1 MLKRNQF
8 KYIHTSMNEPIDSLP
23 DPPRPASSLF
33 SRMTNIFAAPGEVY
47 DEVKASPPSTAN
59 WLAPALLFIL
69 VSWVGAWLVLSQ
81 DTVKQ
86 QLSDI
91 TSKAIEKQIEKSR
104 VPKAQAEAARQ
115 AGEKWG
121 SIGMKVS
128 MVAGPVFVAFA
139 SPFWWGLILWLGA
152 KVLKKNPDFM
162 KAVEV
167 AGLANM
173 IVALEAIVRT
183 LLIVSTGN
191 LFASPSPVLLIKE
204 FDPNNTLHGIL
215 AAFNLVVLWALAVK
229 SVGLARLCGV
239 SFGRAAAWVFGIWA
253 AYTAFFIGLGVAIR
267 AVTGQ

>member
-1 MLKRNQF
+1 
-8 KYIHTSMNEPIDSLP
+8 MNEPVVSPP

-33 SRMTNIFAAPGEVY
+33 SRLTNIFAAPGEVY

-59 WLAPALLFIL
+59 WLRPALVLIL

-104 VPKAQAEAARQ
+104 VPKAQAQAARQ

-121 SIGMKVS
+121 SIGMKIS

-152 KVLKKNPDFM
+152 KVFKGNIGFM

-173 IVALEAIVRT
+173 IVALEAIVRI
-183 LLIVSTGN
+183 LLIVGMGN
-191 LFASPSPVLLIKE
+191 LFASLSPVLLIKE
-204 FDPNNTLHGIL
+204 FDPNNTLHGVL
-215 AAFNLVVLWALAVK
+215 ATFNVLILWALAVK

-239 SFGRAAAWVFGIWA
+239 SFGPAAAWVFGIWA
-253 AYTAFFIGLGVAIR
+253 AYTAFFIGLGAAMR
-267 AVTGQ
+267 AVFGQ